1 MHIENDVPLQNLNT
15 FGVAAAAR
23 YFAETPGAESLHE
36 ALAWAKG
43 RDLRVIILGGGSNI
57 LFTGYVDALVLR
69 MTGQGIDVQDLG
81 QGKRLI
87 SVAAGENWADLVWW
101 AARSGYGGIENLCLI
116 PGTAGAAPVQNIGA
130 YGAELAD
137 VCHSVTALNRLS
149 FEEREFSPQE
159 CAFGYRDSIFKRHPD
174 EWVITNIKL
183 LLDEQAPLRT
193 KYGALQGQ
201 LEAMSKE
208 RPNFMDV
215 AEAVAAIRQ
224 AKLPDPADLG
234 NAGSFFKNP
243 TVPAALYEDLRAEH
257 PDMPGFAQ
265 ANGTVKLSAAWLLD
279 TAGWKGKRSGHVGCY
294 ALQPLVLVNH
304 GHANGGEILEFSET
318 IQADIAE
325 RFGIRLER
333 EPVVY
338 P

>member
-23 YFAETPGAESLHE
+23 YFAEIPGAESLRE
-36 ALAWAKG
+36 ALTWAKG

-69 MTGQGIDVQDLG
+69 MTGRGIDVQDLG

-101 AARSGYGGIENLCLI
+101 AARAGYGGIENLCLI

-159 CAFGYRDSIFKRHPD
+159 CAFGYRHSIFKRHPD
-174 EWVITNIKL
+174 EWVITSIKL

-201 LEAMSKE
+201 LEAMGKE

-215 AEAVAAIRQ
+215 AEAVAAIRR
-224 AKLPDPADLG
+224 AKLPDPDDLG

-243 TVPAALYEDLRAEH
+243 TVPAALYENLRAEH
-257 PDMPGFAQ
+257 PNMPGFSQ
-265 ANGTVKLSAAWLLD
+265 ADGTVKLSAAWLLD
-279 TAGWKGKRSGHVGCY
+279 TAGWKGKRSGRVGCY

-304 GHANGGEILEFSET
+304 GGADGGEILEFSET

-325 RFGIRLER
+325 RFDIRLER
-333 EPVVY
+333 EAVVY